1 MIWDEDKVSKL
12 KILAQQTNPPLS
24 ASSIAYR
31 MGGISRNAI
40 IGKLHRIGVP
50 LLLRPIDGA
59 SRRSYERRAP
69 APKPVKRAPRVGSVT
84 GVRYHHDGAPQP
96 ASLPPPNIDDVPR
109 VAFSELEPWHC
120 RYPVGDPQSQE
131 FGFCGL
137 NREVGTSYCPAHV
150 HRCTGHPEPRNRPS
164 VPTVQPVK
172 ELVEA

>member
-1 MIWDEDKVSKL
+1 MQHALQGSGSERQPFARAKSSGALSVYEAEDVSV
-12 KILAQQTNPPLS
+12 QGF
-24 ASSIAYR
+24 
-31 MGGISRNAI
+31 GGD
-40 IGKLHRIGVP
+40 H
-50 LLLRPIDGA
+50 
-59 SRRSYERRAP
+59 
-69 APKPVKRAPRVGSVT
+69 PV
-84 GVRYHHDGAPQP
+84 VRYHHDGAPQP

-109 VAFSELEPWHC
+109 VAFADLEPWHC

-150 HRCTGHPEPRNRPS
+150 HRCTGHPEPKTRQS